1 MAENHHPNHCSLCKK
16 EIESIDIVGD
26 FVYGGTNKQK
36 FYQCSSCD
44 VAFLYPPLSED
55 DEKKFYAGE
64 FERFMGKRCE
74 NGFDWSG
81 PEAHIKSNFVQYK
94 RRMRFIED
102 LIESKKR
109 VLEIGCSSG
118 FMLYPLKEKGLDVVG
133 VEPSSQF
140 TDFLQSKGVPSYDSL
155 DVLLNDIGHEMFD
168 LTLHFFVLEHIRNP
182 IDFLNDALK
191 TVKPGGHLVFEIP
204 SREDPLVSI
213 YNVPAF
219 HKFYWSVAHN
229 YYFNRKS
236 LEYILRKVAEKVDIT
251 FDIIGEQRYD
261 LSNHITWMLEGKPGG
276 QEKYSSFF
284 TPELEKSYT
293 ECMIN
298 NGHCDTLIGRIFKKG
313 D

>member
-1 MAENHHPNHCSLCKK
+1 M
-16 EIESIDIVGD
+16 I
-26 FVYGGTNKQK
+26 F
-36 FYQCSSCD
+36 
-44 VAFLYPPLSED
+44 
-55 DEKKFYAGE
+55 
-64 FERFMGKRCE
+64 
-74 NGFDWSG
+74 
-81 PEAHIKSNFVQYK
+81 
-94 RRMRFIED
+94 
-102 LIESKKR
+102 
-109 VLEIGCSSG
+109 
-118 FMLYPLKEKGLDVVG
+118 VG

-155 DVLLNDIGHEMFD
+155 DALLNDIGPEMFD

-182 IDFLNDALK
+182 IDFLKAALK

-204 SREDPLVSI
+204 RREDPLVSI

-219 HKFYWSVAHN
+219 HNFYWSVAHN

-236 LEYILRKVAEKVDIT
+236 LEYILRKVAEEVDIT

-276 QEKYSSFF
+276 QEKSSSFF

-298 NGHCDTLIGRIFKKG
+298 KGNCDTLIGRIFKKG